1 MKAIDFAVTVN
12 GPVAEAQNRIL
23 DSVDHRL
30 RSVGYAG
37 REKAETLEY
46 QPKFAVPAVVWAI
59 RRLQHEH
66 VTFTF
71 EEQGQVTE
79 VRVTDRLRDRGH
91 IELTEALG
99 AD

>member
-1 MKAIDFAVTVN
+1 MKAIDVAVTVN

-37 REKAETLEY
+37 REKAEELEY
-46 QPKFAVPAVVWAI
+46 RPKFAVPAMVWAI
-59 RRLQHEH
+59 RRLQNEH

-79 VRVTDRLRDRGH
+79 CG
-91 IELTEALG
+91 
-99 AD
+99 

>member
-37 REKAETLEY
+37 HEKAEALE
-46 QPKFAVPAVVWAI
+46 
-59 RRLQHEH
+59 
-66 VTFTF
+66 
-71 EEQGQVTE
+71 
-79 VRVTDRLRDRGH
+79 
-91 IELTEALG
+91 
-99 AD
+99 